1 MVLVKLEKIRLDCG
15 TQSRCS
21 IDENTINSYAEM
33 MADGAEFPPVMIYH
47 DGNNHYLADGFH
59 RFFACKKN
67 GKKDISAEVVNGTL
81 TEAIL
86 YSKSANGLHGLP
98 FTIDDKRKN
107 VQEMIDHFEFG
118 DWSDREIAR
127 RCCVSNTFVS
137 KMRKGKKPDKI
148 KYKAESGATKTMSGT
163 KKKKEPQEPD
173 IKENEE
179 AQQALDYL
187 ADQNATLKEQNE
199 RLQDDLAIKYLE
211 GSSTDKE
218 KAKETI
224 TTLREEVRK
233 LKIDLVA
240 VKQSRDQ
247 YQNENAALKRQVAM
261 LTKKLKQA

>member
-1 MVLVKLEKIRLDCG
+1 M
-15 TQSRCS
+15 
-21 IDENTINSYAEM
+21 
-33 MADGAEFPPVMIYH
+33 
-47 DGNNHYLADGFH
+47 
-59 RFFACKKN
+59 
-67 GKKDISAEVVNGTL
+67 
-81 TEAIL
+81 
-86 YSKSANGLHGLP
+86 
-98 FTIDDKRKN
+98 
-107 VQEMIDHFEFG
+107 
-118 DWSDREIAR
+118 
-127 RCCVSNTFVS
+127 
-137 KMRKGKKPDKI
+137 
-148 KYKAESGATKTMSGT
+148 
-163 KKKKEPQEPD
+163 
-173 IKENEE
+173 
-179 AQQALDYL
+179 